1 MTTRRA
7 ILSVSDKRGLA
18 EFARGLQALGVTL
31 ISTGGTARAL
41 REAGVPVT
49 AVSEYTGAAEIF
61 GGRVKTLHPKIHG
74 GLLARV
80 DNPDDA
86 AEMTTHGVEAID
98 LVVVNL
104 YPFAATVAQTG
115 VTHAQAIENID
126 IGGPTM
132 IRAAAKNH
140 SRVAVIVDPSD
151 YPAVLAEL
159 AANHGTLSAQTRL
172 ALAHKAF
179 AHTGAY
185 DAAIGAY
192 FATHSAAQAPA
203 DVPNVDDSGDD
214 VDDVSDG
221 RAKTPADATEEP
233 AFPALLR
240 PTWRLEAKLRYGEN
254 PHQQAAFYSTAIP
267 GLPQASHRPRLAD
280 AELLNGKALSYNN
293 LLDVDAALACCLEFD
308 DPCAVIVKHTN
319 PCGVATHPS
328 DLAAAYERARA
339 TDAMSSFG
347 GIVALNRKVD
357 EATAALLR
365 ETFLECIIAPSFTPS
380 AAQLLRRKPNLR
392 LLATG
397 PWARA
402 PEDREWSLRSVAG
415 GILVQSADLH
425 LDAIAQAKPVSKRAP
440 SAAERA
446 GLEFA
451 WRVCKHVKSNA
462 IVFASES
469 STLGVGAGQM
479 SRVDAVHLA
488 KHKATQALAGSCVAS
503 DAFFP
508 FRDGIDALAAAGATA
523 VVQPGGSRRDDEVI
537 AAADEHDIA
546 MLFTGA
552 RHFRH

>member
-18 EFARGLQALGVTL
+18 EFARGLQELGVTL

-86 AEMTTHGVEAID
+86 AEMATHGVEAID

-104 YPFAATVAQTG
+104 YPFAATVAQAD

-159 AANHGTLSAQTRL
+159 AAGDGTLSAQTRL

-203 DVPNVDDSGDD
+203 DVPNAG
-214 VDDVSDG
+214 DVSDSG
-221 RAKTPADATEEP
+221 AAAPTDAAEEP
-233 AFPALLR
+233 AFPAILR
-240 PTWRLEAKLRYGEN
+240 PTWRLEAQLRYGEN
-254 PHQQAAFYSTAIP
+254 PHQRAAFYSTAAP
-267 GLPQASHRPRLAD
+267 GLPQASRRPRLAD

-293 LLDVDAALACCLEFD
+293 LLDVDAALACGLEFD
-308 DPCAVIVKHTN
+308 EPCAVIVKHTN

-347 GIVALNRKVD
+347 GIVALSREVD

-365 ETFLECIIAPSFTPS
+365 ETFLECIIAPGFTAD

-397 PWARA
+397 PWSRA

-415 GILVQSADLH
+415 GLLVQSADLH
-425 LDAIAQAKPVSKRAP
+425 LDAIAQAKSVTKRAP

-469 STLGVGAGQM
+469 STLGIGAGQM

-488 KHKATQALAGSCVAS
+488 KHKATQALEGACVAS